1 MVRRWARWIGLG
13 VLLVVLL
20 ALGTWRLLREIPGLL
35 ANAEDTIRRE
45 AEALGFRVSFRDVR
59 FHPLHLRLSLEDL
72 NIRDG
77 IADIPLAHADHV
89 ELSLSP
95 RRILSGLSP
104 VSRVLVRTYSVQ
116 AGEAN
121 RPLLETLRA
130 SGKEGGGGGGRCASR
145 GIPPRR
151 RRPHRSHGT
160 ARAVGGEGPG
170 GANPARPVSR
180 DACQRGG
187 STRRRTVC
195 PAGSGERKCALRRGG
210 GRLLLEG
217 RYYSGP
223 QAQRIG
229 ASREAL
235 FVRAV
240 GRGSA
245 CDGPEILRGDRY
257 RGLDGVRSLR
267 RGLAPPRGASGGSLV
282 LCPGGGA
289 P

>member
-1 MVRRWARWIGLG
+1 MVRRWTRWIGLG
-13 VLLVVLL
+13 LLLVVLL
-20 ALGTWRLLREIPGLL
+20 AFGTWRLLREIPGLL

-121 RPLLETLRA
+121 RPLLEKLRA
-130 SGKEGGGGGGRCASR
+130 SGKEGGGEGCQGGG
-145 GIPPRR
+145 P
-151 RRPHRSHGT
+151 
-160 ARAVGGEGPG
+160 
-170 GANPARPVSR
+170 
-180 DACQRGG
+180 
-187 STRRRTVC
+187 TRRRTVC

-223 QAQRIG
+223 QAQRLG

-267 RGLAPPRGASGGSLV
+267 RGLAPPRGDSGGSLV